1 MMKQTLIRIAALG
14 TLLTLGA
21 CSSAPDKPISD
32 YQEPVFSAARIL
44 PADVD
49 ERDVTEVYDPWE
61 GLNKR
66 VYNFN
71 YHLDSKLL
79 FPIIRGY
86 EWIMPTVAQKGVHN
100 FFENIVDM
108 RTLVNSLLQ
117 LAPEKAAQSA
127 GRVLV
132 NSTVG
137 LLGLFDV
144 ATTMGIPQPSEDFG
158 QTLGRWGVGAGP
170 YLVLPALGPSTLRDG
185 IGLIPDLML
194 TAAIQE
200 NIITNDDANLGATAL
215 NLIDTRKTVP
225 FRYYETGSA
234 FEYETLRW
242 LYMTKRELDIE
253 K

>member
-1 MMKQTLIRIAALG
+1 MMKQTFIRIAVLG

-21 CSSAPDKPISD
+21 CSSAPEKPIAD
-32 YQEPVFSAARIL
+32 FQEPIFSAARVL
-44 PADVD
+44 PSDVE
-49 ERDVTEVYDPWE
+49 ERDVTKVYDPWE
-61 GLNKR
+61 GMNKR
-66 VYNFN
+66 IYNFN
-71 YHLDSKLL
+71 YHLDSKVL

-117 LAPEKAAQSA
+117 LAPEKVAQSA

-158 QTLGRWGVGAGP
+158 QTLGHWGVGAGP

-185 IGLIPDLML
+185 VGLITDLML
-194 TAAIQE
+194 TSVIQE
-200 NIITNDDANLGATAL
+200 NIITNEEANLGASAL
-215 NLIDTRKTVP
+215 NVIDSRKSVP
-225 FRYYETGSA
+225 VRY
-234 FEYETLRW
+234 
-242 LYMTKRELDIE
+242 
-253 K
+253 